1 MTLQF
6 MNKRFP
12 YITQKTRF
20 DCGTTCLLMIAK
32 YHGIVLSYNRIQGNH
47 REESSGVSLLRLA
60 DLAERSGFHTN
71 GCMISVEYLKEN
83 NIAPM
88 ILHWRKSHFVVLYK
102 VRRKRSGNVFYVA
115 DPARGMQKL
124 SEHEFIRNWYIENS
138 QHGIALFL
146 EPDKEKSSENIDQ
159 DKKQSP
165 IRIFGFLRPHKKLL
179 RALFAG
185 LIAGSAIQLA
195 LPFLTQ
201 AIVDTG
207 IRQQDFSFIVLI
219 LIAQLALMAS
229 LSMVEIIRERILLHI
244 STRINFSM
252 LRDFL
257 TKIMKLPVRLFDR
270 GMTGDLLQRI
280 ADQTRVE
287 SFLTSGSIRV
297 AFSTFNLLLFSLI
310 LSFYSLNIFLIFIF
324 GSIFHLG
331 WVMIFLKR
339 RKNLD
344 RHKFIQLSEHQTRV
358 LEIIHGMKDIRMSGA
373 EHQKRWMWEEVQ
385 AGLFRTNIKTLNV
398 NQLQD
403 AGSFIINQ
411 SKNIIIT
418 FLAANAV
425 IHGDITLGMMLAI
438 QFILGQANAPV
449 EQMSYTIREFQ
460 DAFFSLERIN
470 DIFQMENEVADNQL
484 YNPIPRNTEISFQK
498 VSFRY
503 NDQGKD
509 ALCEVSFKIP
519 EGKTTAL
526 VGDSG
531 CGKTTIIN
539 SILGVLTPTEGKIL
553 IHGTS
558 LSLLNKD
565 LWRKECGVVMQ
576 DGFVFNDTIAG
587 NIALGH
593 EEIDYQKIMTAIHT
607 ASLSK
612 EMELFPSGVNTVV
625 GEKGRG
631 LSTGQ
636 KQRLLIA
643 RAIYKNPALFLFDEA
658 TNSLDANNEKNIL
671 NNLTSCL
678 KNKTVIVAAHRLS
691 TIINA
696 DQIIVLRNGKIAE
709 TGTHSDLLSRKGHY
723 YNLIEK
729 QSNTSIAS

>member
-1 MTLQF
+1 
-6 MNKRFP
+6 
-12 YITQKTRF
+12 
-20 DCGTTCLLMIAK
+20 
-32 YHGIVLSYNRIQGNH
+32 
-47 REESSGVSLLRLA
+47 
-60 DLAERSGFHTN
+60 
-71 GCMISVEYLKEN
+71 
-83 NIAPM
+83 
-88 ILHWRKSHFVVLYK
+88 
-102 VRRKRSGNVFYVA
+102 
-115 DPARGMQKL
+115 
-124 SEHEFIRNWYIENS
+124 
-138 QHGIALFL
+138 
-146 EPDKEKSSENIDQ
+146 
-159 DKKQSP
+159 
-165 IRIFGFLRPHKKLL
+165 
-179 RALFAG
+179 
-185 LIAGSAIQLA
+185 LA

-207 IRQQDFSFIVLI
+207 IRHQDFSFIVLI

-252 LRDFL
+252 VRDFL
-257 TKIMKLPVRLFDR
+257 SKIMKLPIRLFDR

-310 LSFYSLNIFLIFIF
+310 LSFYSANIFLIFIF
-324 GSIFHLG
+324 GSIIHLG
-331 WVMIFLKR
+331 WVILFLKK
-339 RKNLD
+339 RKHLD
-344 RHKFIQLSEHQTRV
+344 RHKFMQLSEHQTRV

-373 EHQKRWMWEEVQ
+373 EHHKRWLWEEVQ
-385 AGLFRTNIKTLNV
+385 AGIFRTNIKTLNV

-411 SKNIIIT
+411 SKNIMIT

-425 IHGDITLGMMLAI
+425 IQGDITLGMMLAI

-449 EQMSYTIREFQ
+449 EQMSYTVREFQ

-470 DIFQMENEVADNQL
+470 DIFQMENEVADQQP
-484 YNPIPRNTEISFQK
+484 YHPIPHAMEISFQK

-503 NDQGKD
+503 NNEGQD
-509 ALCEVSFKIP
+509 ALCGISFTIP

-531 CGKTTIIN
+531 CGKTTIMN
-539 SILGVLTPTEGKIL
+539 LLLGVHTPREGKIL
-553 IHGTS
+553 INGASLTS
-558 LSLLNKD
+558 LNKD
-565 LWRKECGVVMQ
+565 LWRRKCGIVMQ

-593 EEIDYQKIMTAIHT
+593 EEIDYDKVKNAIHT
-607 ASLSK
+607 ASLNT
-612 EMELFPSGVNTVV
+612 ELAMFPSGVNTIV

-658 TNSLDANNEKNIL
+658 TNSLDANNEKIIL
-671 NNLTSCL
+671 NNLSSCL
-678 KNKTVIVAAHRLS
+678 KNKTVVVAAHRLS

-696 DQIIVLRNGKIAE
+696 DQIIVLRDGKIVE
-709 TGTHSDLLSRKGHY
+709 TGTHSDLISRKGHY
-723 YNLIEK
+723 CKLIEK
-729 QSNTSIAS
+729 QSNTFLAS